1 MPAGRIVT
9 PTKMRGGRGGMMPQ
23 VRGGQVRPAMRAG
36 LQMMPG
42 RGGVQ
47 MMRGAPIIQ
56 RPRMAQPVAV
66 PQSRRG
72 RPAQSSMVM
81 SQNSVSP
88 QFTNNKRTII
98 QNQRKPAAQPRSVSP
113 TPSWHTPSS
122 NQPVSPPRLD
132 GANFKIKLPMMRSSA
147 SISQGSDDD
156 DDIISLDPPPP
167 KVSKVNGT
175 FNDAIASLQRTGV
188 QVGTPA
194 QEEGVDPLSLD
205 EVSYQGQ
212 EEGF

>member
-1 MPAGRIVT
+1 
-9 PTKMRGGRGGMMPQ
+9 MPQ
-23 VRGGQVRPAMRAG
+23 VRGGQVRPAMRGG

-47 MMRGAPIIQ
+47 MMR
-56 RPRMAQPVAV
+56 
-66 PQSRRG
+66 
-72 RPAQSSMVM
+72 
-81 SQNSVSP
+81 QNSVSP

-147 SISQGSDDD
+147 SISQDSDDD

-175 FNDAIASLQRTGV
+175 FNDAIASLQR
-188 QVGTPA
+188 
-194 QEEGVDPLSLD
+194 
-205 EVSYQGQ
+205 
-212 EEGF
+212 

>member
-1 MPAGRIVT
+1 MRGQMVPAGRIVT
-9 PTKMRGGRGGMMPQ
+9 PTKMREGRGMMMPQ
-23 VRGGQVRPAMRAG
+23 VRGHVRPAMRAG

-56 RPRMAQPVAV
+56 RPRMAQPVPV

-72 RPAQSSMVM
+72 RPAQNSMVI

-98 QNQRKPAAQPRSVSP
+98 QNQRKPVAQPRSVSP

-122 NQPVSPPRLD
+122 NHQYFILVR
-132 GANFKIKLPMMRSSA
+132 
-147 SISQGSDDD
+147 
-156 DDIISLDPPPP
+156 
-167 KVSKVNGT
+167 
-175 FNDAIASLQRTGV
+175 
-188 QVGTPA
+188 
-194 QEEGVDPLSLD
+194 
-205 EVSYQGQ
+205 
-212 EEGF
+212 